1 MEYIL
6 SLAFLVQIMRISI
19 PYLLASQAGIF
30 SERGGIINIAL
41 EGIMLSGAFAF
52 VVGTYYTGYPIL
64 GLLVGLCGGLF
75 MAAIFA
81 LVTIR
86 FKADHIVTG
95 IAINMLAIG
104 LTQFF
109 LKMIWNSSSNSSRID
124 TFTPIFHAEGLWG
137 LLLSTFTHPLILL
150 AIAITIAGH
159 ILLFH
164 TRFGLRLRA
173 CGEHPQ
179 AASSL
184 GISVHSMQWAGVLLS
199 GILAALA
206 GIWLASEQHQ
216 FTDNMTNGRGYIA
229 LAAMI
234 VGQWKPLLAALAC
247 LLFGTAE
254 AVQIVLQ
261 SQQQGIPTQFVQ
273 MLPYTLTIIVVIVF
287 MKRNQHKIGS
297 P

>member
-1 MEYIL
+1 
-6 SLAFLVQIMRISI
+6 
-19 PYLLASQAGIF
+19 
-30 SERGGIINIAL
+30 
-41 EGIMLSGAFAF
+41 
-52 VVGTYYTGYPIL
+52 
-64 GLLVGLCGGLF
+64 
-75 MAAIFA
+75 
-81 LVTIR
+81 
-86 FKADHIVTG
+86 
-95 IAINMLAIG
+95 
-104 LTQFF
+104 
-109 LKMIWNSSSNSSRID
+109 
-124 TFTPIFHAEGLWG
+124 
-137 LLLSTFTHPLILL
+137 
-150 AIAITIAGH
+150 
-159 ILLFH
+159 
-164 TRFGLRLRA
+164 
-173 CGEHPQ
+173 
-179 AASSL
+179 
-184 GISVHSMQWAGVLLS
+184 MQWAGVLLS